1 MSNIPHEATE
11 DDIRKF
17 MHTIRIE
24 ALHISDAVATMKV
37 SSLKDVGECLTYD
50 TKYLYYKEVQVR
62 RAPSDTIVP
71 VKPPKMLGSKQV
83 DSDYDDSYGALRM
96 RGLPFKATDDEIIGF
111 FAGYD
116 IIPTS
121 IKYKLDD

>member
-1 MSNIPHEATE
+1 
-11 DDIRKF
+11 

-24 ALHISDAVATMKV
+24 NLHISDAVATMKV
-37 SSLKDVGECLTYD
+37 SSLKDVNECMTFD

-62 RAPSDTIVP
+62 RAPADTIVP
-71 VKPPKMLGSKQV
+71 VKPVKASKQI

-96 RGLPFKATDDEIIGF
+96 RGLPFKATDDEIVNF
-111 FAGYD
+111 FLGYD
-116 IIPTS
+116 IISTS